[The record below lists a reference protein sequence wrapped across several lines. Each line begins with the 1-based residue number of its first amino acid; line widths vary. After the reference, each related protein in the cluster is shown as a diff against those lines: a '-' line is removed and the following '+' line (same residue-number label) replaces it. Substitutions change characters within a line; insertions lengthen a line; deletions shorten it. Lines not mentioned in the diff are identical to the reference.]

1 MNFLVYIQAFSVYN
15 DSVRKPPQN
24 MIKVTNC
31 RARGGREKRI
41 NGARAYVNS
50 SVGKVVDKF
59 FDDNKIYALNFTCST
74 WNALKR
80 KAVESDIADLKTIF
94 GEDAEIRWSKTA
106 GCSCGCSPG
115 YVVDGQMKSEF
126 RNKNVWID
134 IESSTDHLVKLLPD
148 FTKKLAAE
156 IAKKNS

>member
-1 MNFLVYIQAFSVYN
+1 
-15 DSVRKPPQN
+15 
-24 MIKVTNC
+24 MIKVTTHKT
-31 RARGGREKRI
+31 RSFREKRI

-50 SVGKVVDKF
+50 SVGKVVDNF
-59 FDDNKIYALNFTCST
+59 FNDNEIYALKFKCST

-94 GEDAEIRWSKTA
+94 GEDSEIRWSKTA

-115 YVVDGQMKSEF
+115 YVVDGKIDGKY
-126 RNKNVWID
+126 RNSDVWID
-134 IESSTDHLVKLLPD
+134 IDSCTAHLVKLLPD
-148 FTKKLAAE
+148 FMKKLTAE